1 MLNTQGAAVLTCPDH
16 KKSPINRIL
25 CDDIKGQ
32 LCYAQCHISE
42 RKLAVSRS
50 DIIDLRSDTVTRPN
64 QGMRAAMAAAPVG
77 DDVFDDDRTVQSLE
91 ARVADLLGK
100 DAGLFLPSGTQ
111 SNLCGLLTHCGR
123 GQEILTGEHY
133 HVFADEARG
142 VSVLGGVSL
151 HPLSQDHDGS
161 LDPARITA
169 AVKPD
174 DSHFPETKLLSMENS
189 HWGQVIGLQ
198 RCIDMASAAR
208 TAGLAVHLDGA
219 RLANAA
225 LEQQLSLEGACF
237 FADTVSFCL
246 SKGLGAPLGSVLAGP
261 KPFIARARRLR
272 KMLGGGM
279 RQVGIVAAAGHY
291 ALDEH
296 LPKLAEDHHRARMLD
311 DGLADTNKLRVI
323 RERTQTNMVYISL
336 PQGGFATLQKTLQ
349 KLNVFITGSDDSVRL
364 VCHHDHSDADIDL
377 VISAINRWA
386 AA

>member
-1 MLNTQGAAVLTCPDH
+1 M
-16 KKSPINRIL
+16 
-25 CDDIKGQ
+25 
-32 LCYAQCHISE
+32 
-42 RKLAVSRS
+42 SRS
-50 DIIDLRSDTVTRPN
+50 DIIDLRSDTVTRPD
-64 QGMRAAMAAAPVG
+64 QGMRDAMASASVG

-100 DAGLFLPSGTQ
+100 EAGLFLPSGTQ

-151 HPLSQDHDGS
+151 HPLAQDKDGS
-161 LDPARITA
+161 LDPARIKA

-174 DSHFPETKLLSMENS
+174 DSHFPETKLLSLENS
-189 HWGQVIGLQ
+189 HWGQVIGQQ

-208 TAGLAVHLDGA
+208 SEGLSVHLDGA

-225 LEQQLSLEGACF
+225 LEQQLSLEGASF

-246 SKGLGAPLGSVLAGP
+246 SKGLGTPLGSVLAGP
-261 KPFIARARRLR
+261 KPFIAKARRLR

-291 ALDEH
+291 ALDHH
-296 LPKLAEDHHRARMLD
+296 LPKLADDHRRARTLS
-311 DGLADTNKLRVI
+311 DTLIDTDKLHVM
-323 RERTQTNMVYISL
+323 RERTQTNMVYVSL
-336 PQGGFATLQKTLQ
+336 PKGGYKSLEKALAKQ
-349 KLNVFITGSDDSVRL
+349 NIVITGSDDSVRL
-364 VCHHDHSDADIDL
+364 VCHHDHKDVDIDL
-377 VISAINRWA
+377 VVSAINQWA
-386 AA
+386 EK